1 LPGKALPVYGPCREG
16 RSVSEPTSDSF
27 SDPDSTGSSPYQPPL
42 ADLTRPAGFQPLLPR
57 PQSAWKILG
66 YTLILFFAYSIL
78 QLLFGLAAAAAMPG
92 EPAAPPPP
100 NAATPFDGLPLA
112 LILGVGTLIAAPF
125 GIAATV
131 GLVRYQFLESP
142 REYLALRRPSVRQ
155 ALLWTA
161 ALALFV
167 VLFDLLGQWLERP
180 EIPDFMRAILV
191 GPGPKVLLWLAVVVA
206 APFLEEILFRGFLL
220 GGLARTRL
228 GGLGAVAVS
237 SVLFG
242 IIHTQYDL
250 FDMSAVL
257 ALGTVLG
264 LSRLYSGSTWLPVA
278 LHTAH
283 NFVSMALT
291 TWYLQQGG

>member
-1 LPGKALPVYGPCREG
+1 M
-16 RSVSEPTSDSF
+16 SEPTSDSI
-27 SDPDSTGSSPYQPPL
+27 SDPDSTSTGSSPYQPPL
-42 ADLTRPAGFQPLLPR
+42 ADLTRPAGFQPALPR

-66 YTLILFFAYSIL
+66 YTLMIFLAYSIL
-78 QLLFGLAAAAAMPG
+78 QLLFGLAAAAALPG
-92 EPAAPPPP
+92 EPVAARPVDAADPAD
-100 NAATPFDGLPLA
+100 AATPFDGLPLA

-142 REYLALRRPSVRQ
+142 REYLALRRPSARQ

-250 FDMSAVL
+250 FDMTAVL

>member
-1 LPGKALPVYGPCREG
+1 M
-16 RSVSEPTSDSF
+16 SEPTSDSF

-42 ADLTRPAGFQPLLPR
+42 ADLTRPAGFQPPLPR
-57 PQSAWKILG
+57 PQSPWKILG
-66 YTLILFFAYSIL
+66 YTLVIFLAYSIL
-78 QLLFGLAAAAAMPG
+78 QVAFGLAAAFALPHSNP
-92 EPAAPPPP
+92 PAAAP
-100 NAATPFDGLPLA
+100 NSTQFGGLPIA
-112 LILGVGTLIAAPF
+112 LILGVGTLVAAPF

-131 GLVRYQFLESP
+131 GLVRYQFRESP
-142 REYLALRRPSVRQ
+142 REYLALRGPSVRQ
-155 ALLWTA
+155 ALLWTL

-180 EIPDFMRAILV
+180 EIPEFMRQILG
-191 GPGPKVLLWLAVVVA
+191 GPGPKVMLWLAVVVA

-250 FDMSAVL
+250 FDMGAVL

>member
-1 LPGKALPVYGPCREG
+1 M
-16 RSVSEPTSDSF
+16 SEPTSNSF
-27 SDPDSTGSSPYQPPL
+27 SDLSSNGASPYQPPR
-42 ADLTRPAGFQPLLPR
+42 ADLTQPAGFQSPLPR

-66 YTLILFFAYSIL
+66 YTLVIFLAYSIL
-78 QLLFGLAAAAAMPG
+78 QVVFGLLAAFALPHPEPSAPAPG
-92 EPAAPPPP
+92 SAQ
-100 NAATPFDGLPLA
+100 FGGLPIA
-112 LILGVGTLIAAPF
+112 LILGVGTLVAAPF
-125 GIAATV
+125 GIGAIV
-131 GLVRYQFLESP
+131 LVVRYQFLEST

-155 ALLWTA
+155 ALLWTLV
-161 ALALFV
+161 LALFV
-167 VLFDLLGQWLERP
+167 FVFDMLGQWLERP
-180 EIPDFMRAILV
+180 EIPEFMRAILA
-191 GPGPKVLLWLAVVVA
+191 GRGPKVMLWLAVVVA
-206 APFLEEILFRGFLL
+206 APVLEEILFRGFLL

-257 ALGTVLG
+257 ALGAVLG

>member
-1 LPGKALPVYGPCREG
+1 M
-16 RSVSEPTSDSF
+16 SEPTSDSF
-27 SDPDSTGSSPYQPPL
+27 SDPSLTGASPYQPPR
-42 ADLTRPAGFQPLLPR
+42 AGLTQPAGFQPALPR
-57 PQSAWKILG
+57 PQSAWKIVG
-66 YTLILFFAYSIL
+66 YALMIFLAYSVL
-78 QLLFGLAAAAAMPG
+78 QAAFGFAAAAAVPG
-92 EPAAPPPP
+92 EPAPPATNPP
-100 NAATPFDGLPLA
+100 TPLDGLPLT

-125 GIAATV
+125 GIAAV
-131 GLVRYQFLESP
+131 LGIVRYQFREST
-142 REYLALRRPSVRQ
+142 RDYLALRGPSVRQ
-155 ALLWTA
+155 ALLWTL

-167 VLFDLLGQWLERP
+167 IAFDLLGQWLERP
-180 EIPDFMRAILV
+180 PIPDFMRQILI

-206 APFLEEILFRGFLL
+206 APVFEEILFRGFLL

-228 GGLGAVAVS
+228 GGLGALAVS

-257 ALGTVLG
+257 ALGAVLG